1 MRISFTALTGGGP
14 RDVVLNL
21 DSEATVDGVAQTLA
35 ATLDGRPA
43 VPAPRFSKDA
53 LLSRGARK
61 ALWMDGRMLDPQ
73 ALAVKELRDGA
84 VVAVERRG
92 AAATVLTEP
101 TGLVEVRVVG
111 GPAAGSV
118 HRLGLGVCTI
128 GSGHDVD
135 VVLDD
140 PSVPA
145 RSLRLTVERAAVQVE
160 ASALTMQGAVVL
172 DGTPLGAKTAW
183 PMGALLTV
191 GASVLALAPCAAPDT
206 HLEPLPEGGLAFN
219 RPPRLN
225 RPRRARTLEVPKRPE
240 RNPRER
246 LRLFGALLFSAFG
259 LAMAFG
265 LGQWW
270 WALFALAWPVMT
282 LGEWLGDRMHG
293 RKSYKKSLKEYHR
306 KAGEFDGELERLR
319 REDEAERR
327 ALHPDPAE
335 VLLTAT
341 GPRRRLWERRRD
353 DPDVLHLRV
362 GLADLPARIELTG
375 DTEAAGGPGGEQA
388 GPEEPSS
395 RGGNGIRIPKA
406 RQVPVVL
413 PLTELGVIG
422 LTGPRHASRAL
433 ARWLV
438 AQAAALHSP
447 RDLAIVVLSADQNAG
462 HEWNWVRWLPHCAP
476 REGED
481 CVALVGTDPESAAHR
496 VTELAIRVTER
507 RRAAQAESSFFG
519 QGARPADGAPYN
531 ILIVLDGARAL
542 RRIPGMPMLLS
553 RGPEYGLYAVC
564 VDDEERMLPEE
575 CRAVAAWDT
584 QRHSTMLLQ
593 GQGLDVLG
601 PVLADQVSAT
611 WTDRVARALA
621 PVRDVSR
628 EDAEDSLPADVRL
641 LDVLDMPE
649 PTAEHVLQSWSR
661 TGGRTTRVPVGLAS
675 GGRYEIDLR
684 VDGPHGLI
692 AGTTGAGKSE
702 LLQTLIASLAVANR
716 PDEMTFVLI
725 DYKGGAAFKDCANL
739 PHTVG
744 MVTDL
749 DGHATERAL
758 ESLAA
763 ELRRREEILL
773 GAGAKDIDDYDDLR
787 PADPGLPAMPR
798 LVLVIDEF
806 AAMVTELPDFVAGLV
821 DIGRRGRSL
830 GVHLILAT
838 QRPAGVVTADIRANT
853 NLRIALRVTDP
864 DESADVLDSP
874 DAAQISK
881 STPGRCYVRSG
892 VSSPQAVQSA
902 RIGGRR
908 PGAGAG
914 SGGPTVH
921 PLPWQGLGHPL
932 PAPREA
938 ADDAVLA
945 TDLGVLV
952 QAVDEA
958 ARRAGIARQPSPWLS
973 PLPERVALAPRIA
986 AGGSVVDVPPVP
998 FGVTDLP
1005 AVQSREELTLDLA
1018 TGGHLYVAGSAQ
1030 SGRSTALRTIAGSL
1044 AGACSPYDVHVYA
1057 VDCGANALLPLVS
1070 LPHCG
1075 AVVTRDQLDRCER
1088 LLAALT
1094 AEVARRQQV
1103 LAEAGFSSL
1112 AEQRAAVAA
1121 TDRLPW
1127 MVLLLDRWEGFLGAF
1142 EHYDYGRLVDQVVRL
1157 LREGAAAGLR
1167 AVFTGDRS
1175 GLGGQVSTVFDRR
1188 LILRMA
1194 DPNDYGYG
1202 GLQDRQ
1208 IPAEMPPGRAL
1219 EPAGPGAP
1227 PRESQIALLGDDASG
1242 ASQVAALQEIARACV
1257 SRYGRLPRRR
1267 GPLHVDELPVRVT
1280 YREAMSLDPEF
1291 LAPSALWALVGVG
1304 GDTLAPVGIDLLGE
1318 GPGFAVAGPPR
1329 SGRSTTL
1336 RTIVQSLLDPAVG
1349 GGLVP
1354 VVLVTP
1360 RRSPLRL
1367 LAGRPGVLGVLTSD
1381 ADAGDLERAIGD
1393 EHRYTVVVDDAE
1405 LLDETELDEALT
1417 AVLRTAR
1424 DGEHAVVIGGTT
1436 DDLGRGYRGF
1446 LSDTR
1451 RSRSGVLLSVDS
1463 PDDGDLFGLR
1473 LPRNAPLGGPTGRGL
1488 FVAAGATT
1496 RIQVALPPPVSAD

>member
-14 RDVVLNL
+14 RDVVINV
-21 DSEATVDGVAQTLA
+21 DSEVTVAGVAQSLA
-35 ATLDGRPA
+35 ATLDGSAPA
-43 VPAPRFSKDA
+43 PAPRFSTAA
-53 LLSRGARK
+53 LLAKDGHGRTRGGRAGDGRAGDGHGSRK

-84 VVAVERRG
+84 VVAVEQRT
-92 AAATVLTEP
+92 AAATVLAEP

-118 HRLGLGVCTI
+118 HRLGLGTSTI
-128 GSGHDVD
+128 GSGLDVD

-145 RSLRLTVERAAVQVE
+145 RSLRLTVGRETVEVE
-160 ASALTMQGAVVL
+160 ASAMTMQGTAKL
-172 DGTPLGAKTAW
+172 DGTPLGAKTVW
-183 PMGALLTV
+183 PV
-191 GASVLALAPCAAPDT
+191 GGMLSVGGSVLTLAPTAAPDT

-219 RPPRLN
+219 RPPRL
-225 RPRRARTLEVPKRPE
+225 RPAHRARTLEVPKRPE

-259 LAMAFG
+259 LVMAFA

-282 LGEWLGDRMHG
+282 LGEWVGDRLHG
-293 RKSYKKSLKEYHR
+293 RKSYKKALKEYHR
-306 KAGEFDGELERLR
+306 KAGEFDGEMERLR
-319 REDEAERR
+319 RADEAERR

-353 DPDVLHLRV
+353 DADVLHLRV

-375 DTEAAGGPGGEQA
+375 EPGEVRVPA
-388 GPEEPSS
+388 
-395 RGGNGIRIPKA
+395 A
-406 RQVPVVL
+406 RQVPVAL
-413 PLTELGVIG
+413 PLADLGVIG
-422 LTGPRHASRAL
+422 LTGPRHASRGL

-438 AQAAALHSP
+438 AQAAVLHSP
-447 RDLAIVVLSADQNAG
+447 RDLAIVVLSADQRAG
-462 HEWNWVRWLPHCAP
+462 TEWNWVRWLPHCAP

-519 QGARPADGAPYN
+519 QEGAPSVPYN

-553 RGPEYGLYAVC
+553 RGAEYGIYAIC
-564 VDDEERMLPEE
+564 VDDEERLLPEE
-575 CRAVAAWDT
+575 CQAVAAWEP
-584 QRHSTMLLQ
+584 QWPSLIQLQ
-593 GQGLDVLG
+593 GQGLETVG
-601 PVLADQVSAT
+601 PVIADQVSAV
-611 WTDRVARALA
+611 WADRVARALA

-628 EDAEDSLPADVRL
+628 EDADDSIPSDVRL

-649 PTAEHVLQSWSR
+649 PTAEHILQSWNR
-661 TGGRTTRVPVGLAS
+661 TGGRTTRVPIGLGS
-675 GGRYEIDLR
+675 GQPYEIDLR
-684 VDGPHGLI
+684 ADGPHGLI

-702 LLQTLIASLAVANR
+702 LLQTLIASLAAANR

-725 DYKGGAAFKDCANL
+725 DYKGGAAFKDCGRL

-773 GAGAKDIDDYDDLR
+773 AAGAKDIDDYNDLR

-806 AAMVTELPDFVAGLV
+806 AAMVTELPDFVTGLV

-864 DESADVLDSP
+864 DESTDVLDAP

-892 VSSPQAVQSA
+892 VSAPQAVQSA

-908 PGAGAG
+908 PSATAAA
-914 SGGPTVH
+914 SGPTIL

-932 PAPREA
+932 PSPREA
-938 ADDAVLA
+938 AEDATLT

-958 ARRAGIARQPSPWLS
+958 ARRAGIARQPSPWLN
-973 PLPERVALAPRIA
+973 PLPERIKLTARTA
-986 AGGSVVDVPPVP
+986 AGGSVVDVPPVR

-1005 AVQSREELTLDLA
+1005 AVQSREELTLDL
-1018 TGGHLYVAGSAQ
+1018 TSGGHLYIAGSAQ

-1044 AGACSPYDVHVYA
+1044 ASSCSPYDAHLYA
-1057 VDCGANALLPLVS
+1057 IDCGANALLPLIS

-1088 LLAALT
+1088 LLTALT
-1094 AEVARRQQV
+1094 AEVARRQQL
-1103 LAEAGFSSL
+1103 LAEAGFASL
-1112 AEQRAAVAA
+1112 AEQRAVVAA

-1142 EHYDYGRLVDQVVRL
+1142 EHYDYGRLVEQAIRL
-1157 LREGAAAGLR
+1157 LREGAAVGLR

-1175 GLGGQVSTVFDRR
+1175 GLGGQISTVFDRR

-1202 GLQDRQ
+1202 GLQDKQ
-1208 IPAEMPPGRAL
+1208 VPAAMPPGRAL
-1219 EPAGPGAP
+1219 EPTAPGAP
-1227 PRESQIALLGDDASG
+1227 PRESQIGLLSDDPSG
-1242 ASQVAALQEIARACV
+1242 TSQVAALQEMARNCV

-1267 GPLHVDELPVRVT
+1267 RPLHVDELPVRVT

-1291 LAPSALWALVGVG
+1291 TAPSPLWALVGVG
-1304 GDTLAPVGIDLLGE
+1304 GDTLAPVGIDLLNE

-1336 RTIVQSLLDPAVG
+1336 RTMVHSLLDPSVG

-1367 LAGRPGVLGVLTSD
+1367 LASRPGVLGLLTSD
-1381 ADAGDLERAIGD
+1381 ADPDDLENAIGD
-1393 EHRYTVVVDDAE
+1393 EHRYVVVVDDAE
-1405 LLDETELDEALT
+1405 LLDETDLDDALRG
-1417 AVLRTAR
+1417 VLRTAR

-1436 DDLGRGYRGF
+1436 ADLGRGYRGF

-1451 RSRSGVLLSVDS
+1451 RSRSGVLLSIES
-1463 PDDGDLFGLR
+1463 PDDGDMFGLR

-1488 FVAAGATT
+1488 FTATGIT
-1496 RIQVALPPPVSAD
+1496 TQIQVALPPPTTTD

>member
-1 MRISFTALTGGGP
+1 MRISFTALTGSGP
-14 RDVVLNL
+14 RDVVVNI
-21 DSEATVDGVAQTLA
+21 DSEVTVEGVARSLA
-35 ATLDGRPA
+35 ALDGRPQI
-43 VPAPRFSKDA
+43 PAPRFSKDA
-53 LLSRGARK
+53 LLSRGAHK

-92 AAATVLTEP
+92 AAATVLAEP
-101 TGLVEVRVVG
+101 TGLVEVRVAG
-111 GPAAGSV
+111 GPAAGPV
-118 HRLGLGVCTI
+118 HRLGLGVSTI
-128 GSGHDVD
+128 GSGRDVD
-135 VVLDD
+135 VTLDD

-145 RSLRLTVERAAVQVE
+145 RSLRVTVGRDAVQVE
-160 ASALTMQGAVVL
+160 ASAMTMQGAATL
-172 DGTPLGAKTAW
+172 DGTPLGARTTW
-183 PMGALLTV
+183 PPGALLSV
-191 GASVLALAPCAAPDT
+191 GSSVLALAPSTAPDA
-206 HLEPLPEGGLAFN
+206 HLEPQPEGGLAFN
-219 RPPRLN
+219 RPPRLAPPH
-225 RPRRARTLEVPKRPE
+225 RVRRLEVPKRPE

-282 LGEWLGDRMHG
+282 LGEWIGDRMHG
-293 RKSYKKSLKEYHR
+293 RKSYKRSLKEYHR
-306 KAGEFDGELERLR
+306 RAGEFDGEVDRLR

-341 GPRRRLWERRRD
+341 GPRRRLWERRRG

-375 DTEAAGGPGGEQA
+375 DLDGHLRGSGASPHAGG
-388 GPEEPSS
+388 S
-395 RGGNGIRIPKA
+395 RVPMA
-406 RQVPVVL
+406 RQVPVAL
-413 PLTELGVIG
+413 PLADLGVVG

-433 ARWLV
+433 ARWMV

-447 RDLAIVVLSADQNAG
+447 RDLAIVVLSADRDAG
-462 HEWNWVRWLPHCAP
+462 AEWNWVRWLPHCAP

-496 VTELAIRVTER
+496 VTELAMRVTER

-519 QGARPADGAPYN
+519 KGARPADSVPYN
-531 ILIVLDGARAL
+531 ILVVLDGARAL
-542 RRIPGMPMLLS
+542 RRIPGMPMLLA
-553 RGPEYGLYAVC
+553 RGAEYGLYAIC
-564 VDDEERMLPEE
+564 VDDEERLLPEE
-575 CRAVAAWDT
+575 CGAVAAWDP
-584 QRHSTMLLQ
+584 QKPSTVRLQ

-641 LDVLDMPE
+641 LDVLGMPE
-649 PTAEHVLQSWSR
+649 PTADHVLQSWNR
-661 TGGRTTRVPVGLAS
+661 TGGRTTRVPIGLDS
-675 GGRYEIDLR
+675 GGPHEVDLR

-725 DYKGGAAFKDCANL
+725 DYKGGAAFKDCARL

-773 GAGAKDIDDYDDLR
+773 DAGAKDVDDYDDLR

-864 DESADVLDSP
+864 DESTDVLDSP
-874 DAAQISK
+874 EAAQISK
-881 STPGRCYVRSG
+881 ATPGRCYIRSG
-892 VSSPQAVQSA
+892 ASAPHPVQSA

-914 SGGPTVH
+914 PGGPTVL

-932 PAPREA
+932 PTPGGGGAGTA
-938 ADDAVLA
+938 AETPA

-952 QAVDEA
+952 QAVGEA
-958 ARRAGIARQPSPWLS
+958 ARRAGIARQPSPWLN
-973 PLPERVALAPRIA
+973 PLPERIALAPRTA

-1005 AVQSREELTLDLA
+1005 AVQSREELTLDL
-1018 TGGHLYVAGSAQ
+1018 TSGGHLYIAGSAQ

-1044 AGACSPYDVHVYA
+1044 AGACSPYDAHLYA
-1057 VDCGANALLPLVS
+1057 IDCGANALLPLVS

-1088 LLAALT
+1088 LLTALT
-1094 AEVARRQQV
+1094 AEVARRQQL
-1103 LAEAGFSSL
+1103 LAEAGFASL

-1175 GLGGQVSTVFDRR
+1175 GLGGQVSAVFDRR

-1208 IPAEMPPGRAL
+1208 VPAAMPPGRAL
-1219 EPAGPGAP
+1219 EPGAPGAP
-1227 PRESQIALLGDDASG
+1227 PRESQIALLGDDPSG
-1242 ASQVAALQEIARACV
+1242 TAQVTVLQEIARGCV
-1257 SRYGRLPRRR
+1257 ARYGRLPRRR
-1267 GPLHVDELPVRVT
+1267 RPLHVDELPVRVT
-1280 YREAMSLDPEF
+1280 YREAMSLDAEF
-1291 LAPSALWALVGVG
+1291 LAPSPLWALVGVG
-1304 GDTLAPVGIDLLGE
+1304 GDTLAPVGVDLLDE

-1336 RTIVQSLLDPAVG
+1336 RTIVHSLLDPAVG

-1367 LAGRPGVLGVLTSD
+1367 LSGRPGVLGLLTSD
-1381 ADAGDLERAIGD
+1381 SGADDLAEAIGD
-1393 EHRYTVVVDDAE
+1393 EHRFAVVVDDAE
-1405 LLDETELDEALT
+1405 LLDETELDDALRD
-1417 AVLRTAR
+1417 VLRTAR

-1451 RSRSGVLLSVDS
+1451 RSRSGVLLSVES

-1488 FVAAGATT
+1488 FVAAGVTT
-1496 RIQVALPPPVSAD
+1496 QIQVALPPPVSAD